1 MIIGFVIGNI
11 VFAYAVN
18 GNTAEIIQLKE
29 IIIASLG
36 LLLVPKNI
44 EINITDIIGKTKL
57 LPNVKNRIL
66 EKTENTVY
74 KLNNVSETIAELA
87 DTYKEVAATTVETEV
102 DVYQQSRNMFV
113 DGVLTN
119 IEPIS
124 DNVLYEDMVQLENG
138 ILDELFE
145 QLTQKDEI
153 DFQDMVDVFEKRNI
167 YLLSASDKEIKRDIE
182 KDIWR
187 MVRIVNSAYGISK
200 VNFMWTQ
207 KSKENQKNLSN
218 QLDGISKVITSVAEE
233 LVEKPEEDA
242 AEKQNKEIQEIL
254 KQRGIVYKDITVEKQ
269 KNGSYKIEVFVDRYP
284 DITEELNR
292 IHKIEEI
299 TSKILGQEMILQK
312 QKEIETAVIQ
322 IYTSKDKYQIQM
334 GLAKTTKNKSSISG
348 DSNLQTRLDDGKYLL
363 ALSDGM
369 GSGPNAK
376 RNSQI
381 AIKMLKRLL
390 MSGFDKEVSL
400 QLINSTIFLNT
411 TQEMYATLDISI
423 LDLYTGNMEI
433 VKNGAVPTYIKNQS
447 KIQKIDSQSLPAGIV
462 ENMELVVHDIDL
474 KAGDII
480 VMCTDGIVDAKKDDP
495 QWIEE
500 LLQQIQT
507 DNVQKIA
514 DLILTEAMD
523 YNYGLPKDDMTVMVG
538 KICPNGD
545 AS

>member
-1 MIIGFVIGNI
+1 M
-11 VFAYAVN
+11 
-18 GNTAEIIQLKE
+18 
-29 IIIASLG
+29 
-36 LLLVPKNI
+36 VPKNI

-87 DTYKEVAATTVETEV
+87 DTYKEVAATTIETEV

-119 IEPIS
+119 IEPIP
-124 DNVLYEDMVQLENG
+124 DNVLYEDMIQLQNG

-145 QLTQKDEI
+145 QLMQKDEI

-167 YLLSASDKEIKRDIE
+167 YLLSTSDKEIKRDIE

-187 MVRIVNSAYGISK
+187 MVKIVNSAYGISK

-233 LVEKPEEDA
+233 LVEKPEEDV

-254 KQRGIVYKDITVEKQ
+254 KQRGIIYKDITLEKQ
-269 KNGSYKIEVFVDRYP
+269 KNGSYKIEVFVDKFA

-292 IHKIEEI
+292 IHKIE
-299 TSKILGQEMILQK
+299 
-312 QKEIETAVIQ
+312 
-322 IYTSKDKYQIQM
+322 IYTSKDNYQLQLGI
-334 GLAKTTKNKSSISG
+334 AKTTKNKSSISG
-348 DSNLQTRLDDGKYLL
+348 DSNLQIRLEDGKYLL

-433 VKNGAVPTYIKNQS
+433 VKNGAVPTYIKNQD

-474 KAGDII
+474 KVGDII
-480 VMCTDGIVDAKKDDP
+480 VMCTDGIIDAKKDDP

-523 YNYGLPKDDMTVMVG
+523 YNYGLPKDDMTVIVG